1 MNKIVVR
8 VIVFSFVGVLAFH
21 ASALDFIF
29 RIGIASA
36 IGIPAFALMI
46 VSRRQLGESF
56 SVMPAAKA
64 LVVNGVY
71 SRIQHPMYVFLDLF
85 LASAIVALGYSI
97 LVWLW
102 GVLIFVQILQS
113 HREESVLRSAFG
125 AEYDHYANQT
135 WI

>member
-1 MNKIVVR
+1 MG
-8 VIVFSFVGVLAFH
+8 SALVGVLAYH
-21 ASALDFIF
+21 ASALDFTF
-29 RIGIASA
+29 RIGIAMA
-36 IGIPAFALMI
+36 VGIPSFALMI

-64 LVVNGVY
+64 LVASGLY

-85 LASAIVALGYSI
+85 LASVIVAIGYSI

-113 HREESVLRSAFG
+113 HREESVLRSSFG
-125 AEYDHYANQT
+125 AEYDLYTKQT

>member
-1 MNKIVVR
+1 MG
-8 VIVFSFVGVLAFH
+8 SALVGVLAYH
-21 ASALDFIF
+21 ASALDFTF
-29 RIGIASA
+29 RIGIAMA
-36 IGIPAFALMI
+36 VGIPSFALMI

-64 LVVNGVY
+64 LVASGLY
-71 SRIQHPMYVFLDLF
+71 SRIQHPMYGFVDLF
-85 LASAIVALGYSI
+85 LASVIVAIGYSI

-113 HREESVLRSAFG
+113 HREESVLRSSFG
-125 AEYDHYANQT
+125 AEYDLYTKQT